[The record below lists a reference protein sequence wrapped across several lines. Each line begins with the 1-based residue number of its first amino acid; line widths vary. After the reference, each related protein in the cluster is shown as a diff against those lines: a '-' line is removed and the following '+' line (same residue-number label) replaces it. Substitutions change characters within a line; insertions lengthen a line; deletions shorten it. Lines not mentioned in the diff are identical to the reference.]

1 MLGRI
6 TALFPLWALL
16 CVTAA
21 LLHPAAFAV
30 GAAAML
36 PLLMIIMLGMG
47 MGMGLSLADFRG
59 VAQQPRLIFCGL
71 VLQYTV
77 MPAAAW
83 TAARLLRL
91 DTELTV
97 GMILVGASAGGTAS
111 NVITYLARGN
121 LALSVTLTACSTL
134 LAVVLTPALT
144 WLLVGRSVPVPALSM
159 LTTVGEIALG
169 PVIVGMLLRSLL
181 RPLMPRIEPWL
192 PLVSMSAI
200 CLIIGVIVA
209 LNRASIA
216 STGAAVAM
224 AVMLH
229 HALGLSAGY
238 FAARRFGANEADA
251 RTIAIEV
258 GMQNSGLSVALA
270 MKYFSP
276 AAALPGA
283 LFSIVQ
289 NLVGSALAGYWRQRL
304 PRDD

>member
-16 CVTAA
+16 CVAAA
-21 LLHPAAFAV
+21 LIHPAAFTV
-30 GAAAML
+30 GAPAML

-47 MGMGLSLADFRG
+47 MGLSPADFRG

-71 VLQYTV
+71 LLQYTV

-83 TAARLLRL
+83 IAAWLLRL
-91 DTELTV
+91 DPESTV

-144 WLLVGRSVPVPALSM
+144 WLLVGRSLPVPALSM
-159 LTTVGEIALG
+159 LTTVGQIALG
-169 PVIVGMLLRSLL
+169 PVIVGMLLRWLL
-181 RPLMPRIEPWL
+181 RAQMPRIEPWL
-192 PLVSMSAI
+192 PLVSMGAI
-200 CLIIGVIVA
+200 CAIIGVIVA
-209 LNRASIA
+209 LNRSSIA
-216 STGAAVAM
+216 STGAAVAL
-224 AVMLH
+224 AVLLH
-229 HALGLSAGY
+229 HVLGLTAGY
-238 FAARRFGANEADA
+238 FAARRFGAGEADA

-276 AAALPGA
+276 AAA
-283 LFSIVQ
+283 
-289 NLVGSALAGYWRQRL
+289 R
-304 PRDD
+304 